1 MLMMAMMTVMVAMMR
16 VMFFDDDGH
25 DEHPWHHHLWAG
37 GESPVPAWLQAPGEG
52 MNSLPRG

>member
-1 MLMMAMMTVMVAMMR
+1 MMAMMTVMVAMMR

-25 DEHPWHHHLWAG
+25 DEHPWHHLWAG